1 MNRVMVDFS
10 SLALHLFNTLT
21 HDGKAIKLGAKILRH
36 RNMTLTVKLG
46 LSRTVLSFEIMNG

>member
-21 HDGKAIKLGAKILRH
+21 HDGKGIKLGAKILRH
-36 RNMTLTVKLG
+36 KHDLNREAWPV
-46 LSRTVLSFEIMNG
+46 